1 MSLPEARH
9 SHHGATATGYPY
21 FDWLRILL
29 ATLVAGD
36 HARMFDAFHPGDL
49 AVQVFF
55 ALSGWLIG
63 GILLRSQLA
72 DLPRFY
78 FNRAARIWIPYFLA
92 IALLIAASLLKE
104 PITDRWIEFFLYKL
118 TFVYNLF
125 GKPKADANMAT
136 APLDG
141 TGNYFW
147 SICAEEQ
154 FYLIAPI
161 LLCLLPSRWG
171 RSFYLWLALAV
182 LAYLSGVFDAI
193 CFGVLA
199 AVSKH
204 HFGDWYLKPLARSLT
219 CFVFVISGLVL
230 WNVDGLYSYA
240 APFFSIS
247 TVLLIALESK
257 RTANG
262 EFWGGVSY
270 PFYLNH
276 WIGVF
281 VVNFVCKRLGM
292 SDVFIQP
299 LLSVVLGLALS
310 VLLYL
315 AVDRVVQQRRSGW
328 YTTLRGVVLGITG
341 WTLFLVGLAY
351 GLSR

>member
-1 MSLPEARH
+1 MLKSR
-9 SHHGATATGYPY
+9 
-21 FDWLRILL
+21 
-29 ATLVAGD
+29 
-36 HARMFDAFHPGDL
+36 
-49 AVQVFF
+49 
-55 ALSGWLIG
+55 
-63 GILLRSQLA
+63 LA

-92 IALLIAASLLKE
+92 IVLLVAASLLKE
-104 PITDRWIEFFLYKL
+104 PVTDRWIEFFVYKL

-125 GKPKADANMAT
+125 GKPKADANMAA

-161 LLCLLPSRWG
+161 LLCLLPARWG
-171 RSFYLWLALAV
+171 RSFYLWLALGV
-182 LAYLSGVFDAI
+182 LAYWSGIFEAI

-204 HFGDWYLKPLARSLT
+204 HFGNWYLQPGARIVT
-219 CFVFVISGLVL
+219 WIVFVLSGATI
-230 WNVDGLYSYA
+230 WFSPQHYAHA
-240 APFFSIS
+240 APFFSIT

-257 RTANG
+257 RTASG

-281 VVNFVCKRLGM
+281 IVNFIFKRIGI
-292 SDVFIQP
+292 SDGFFQP
-299 LLSVVLGLALS
+299 VLS
-310 VLLYL
+310 VLVGLAISIVLYL
-315 AVDRVVQQRRSGW
+315 LVDRVVQARRASW
-328 YTTLRGVVLGITG
+328 YSTSRGVVLGVAG
-341 WTLFLVGLAY
+341 WTLFLSGLAY